1 MPSDESLDGTERI
14 SDTEIIP
21 RDKLEQTGENEHG
34 PSYRCPRCGFGFVTE
49 HCDCPECL
57 WAGMC
62 QEGWD
67 ERY

>member
-1 MPSDESLDGTERI
+1 MPSDESLNGTERI

-34 PSYRCPRCGFGFVTE
+34 PSYRCPRCGFGWVTE

-62 QEGWD
+62 QEGWG
-67 ERY
+67 